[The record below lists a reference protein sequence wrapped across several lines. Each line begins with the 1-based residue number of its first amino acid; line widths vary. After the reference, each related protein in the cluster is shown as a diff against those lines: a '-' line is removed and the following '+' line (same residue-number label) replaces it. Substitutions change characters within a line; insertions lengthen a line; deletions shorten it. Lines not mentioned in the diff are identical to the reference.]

1 MSEKGKKLK
10 AGSSN
15 FGAKGWFIVLIS
27 VVYFYLS
34 TAVTSDGLNVIQN
47 YLMGQFGVG
56 MSALAIYATVGGW
69 LTLITIP
76 LFTKIANAKGVK
88 TTIIVSLAIFIVS
101 VYFVYNAS
109 SVVVYG
115 IAMAI
120 ACMTVVGFG
129 MVGTGILGANWF
141 PTKKGLYMGWAT
153 FGIPIAAATV
163 SIMQQSMIET
173 VGFAN
178 ICWVPMGIALFAL
191 IVTALFVKNNPEEA
205 GAFPDNDQSMTP
217 EQAKAI
223 FEKAEAMKKNSPWTV
238 KKILTYKYTWFIAL
252 GWGLFMMGAQGLISQ
267 FVAAGVSWGHDV
279 SYPVML
285 LSVMFPVGLFA
296 SWFTGY
302 VDDKWGVKVATE
314 FICVLQLVGIL
325 LCAFFGSNP
334 IALAVGGG
342 CFMSSMSGGN
352 NLTMSVTGSKF
363 GRFDFSNAWAVVSVL
378 TRVLSTSGML
388 VVALLA
394 DNFGY
399 TTTYLVIAV
408 TVVIAAIIVWMTDV
422 SCVGRT
428 VEDFE
433 KTE

>member
-1 MSEKGKKLK
+1 
-10 AGSSN
+10 
-15 FGAKGWFIVLIS
+15 
-27 VVYFYLS
+27 
-34 TAVTSDGLNVIQN
+34 
-47 YLMGQFGVG
+47 
-56 MSALAIYATVGGW
+56 
-69 LTLITIP
+69 
-76 LFTKIANAKGVK
+76 
-88 TTIIVSLAIFIVS
+88 
-101 VYFVYNAS
+101 
-109 SVVVYG
+109 
-115 IAMAI
+115 
-120 ACMTVVGFG
+120 
-129 MVGTGILGANWF
+129 
-141 PTKKGLYMGWAT
+141 
-153 FGIPIAAATV
+153 
-163 SIMQQSMIET
+163 
-173 VGFAN
+173 
-178 ICWVPMGIALFAL
+178 
-191 IVTALFVKNNPEEA
+191 
-205 GAFPDNDQSMTP
+205 
-217 EQAKAI
+217 
-223 FEKAEAMKKNSPWTV
+223 
-238 KKILTYKYTWFIAL
+238 
-252 GWGLFMMGAQGLISQ
+252 
-267 FVAAGVSWGHDV
+267 
-279 SYPVML
+279 
-285 LSVMFPVGLFA
+285 MFPVGLFA